1 MPDRDRVQTEER
13 RKNAGAVRPR
23 EIMTG
28 EELLHQ
34 AFVSH
39 ETDRACSEAVLVLRD
54 GSRLYFRHRVGE
66 RWAKS
71 EGPKGRESEGGLAA
85 DVLARM
91 TQFRLNAKHLDIAF
105 SDTSCWEKR
114 FARHG

>member
-1 MPDRDRVQTEER
+1 
-13 RKNAGAVRPR
+13 
-23 EIMTG
+23 MTG

-39 ETDRACSEAVLVLRD
+39 ETDPACSEAVLLLRD

-66 RWAKS
+66 RWAKAV
-71 EGPKGRESEGGLAA
+71 GPNGRESEGGLAA

-91 TQFRLNAKHLDIAF
+91 TLFRLNAKHLDIAF
-105 SDTSCWEKR
+105 SDTSRWEMR
-114 FARHG
+114 FGKAARRRASP